1 MALIELGSKNPK
13 RIVAVYRRVAFVA
26 LTFLVSTTAFES
38 KRSVVP
44 LIFGVLICAVML
56 YEHGVKKDANR
67 RNLIWFIAVYLA
79 PMALMIFFVGRRL
92 LNP

>member
-1 MALIELGSKNPK
+1 MALIELGIKNPK
-13 RIVAVYRRVAFVA
+13 RFVAMYRRVAFVV
-26 LTFLVSTTAFES
+26 LTFFVSITASES
-38 KRSVVP
+38 KSSVVP

-56 YEHGVKKDANR
+56 YEHGFKKDANR

-79 PMALMIFFVGRRL
+79 PMVLMIFFVGRRL